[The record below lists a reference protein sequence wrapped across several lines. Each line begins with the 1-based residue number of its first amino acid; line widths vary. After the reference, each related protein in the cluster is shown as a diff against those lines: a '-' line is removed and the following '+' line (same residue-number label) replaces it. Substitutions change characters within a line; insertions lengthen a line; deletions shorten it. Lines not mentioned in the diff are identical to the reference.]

1 MLRKIVFED
10 EITLWWDWNEFENAT
25 HYCFYL
31 EGRYH
36 GESKKTHYSFLGL
49 QAQTSYCICVEAF
62 KSEELLARIE
72 IRLQTAKAKK
82 RLDVTQAPYFAK
94 GDGKTLNTQI
104 LQKALDDCTENDV
117 VYFPKGTYFTG
128 ALNVH
133 SDTEIYLDENAVL
146 QGTANEEDYLPK
158 IKSRFEGIELLCY
171 RSMLN
176 LGELDHEN
184 YVYNC
189 RNVIIRGKGA
199 VLGGGRP
206 LATAMRDAEKE
217 RLKDFLAKNQ
227 EYVKSCETVDT
238 IPGRV
243 RGRLVH
249 MCNCENVVLS
259 GLTLGYAPSW
269 NIHFIYSKNVVTYG
283 CNICS
288 DAWTSADGK
297 VQLQPVWNGDG
308 WDPDSSED
316 CTVFDTVF
324 DTYDDGIA
332 IKSGK
337 NPEGNCINRPTKNV
351 RIFDCRGKHGVA
363 VGSELSG
370 GVENVFIWDCE
381 YLHSPKSINLK
392 TTAKRGGY
400 IKNVMVKN
408 CDLLCVSM
416 VTSVGFNNDG
426 EGADTLTKISDL
438 RFENLRLKGN
448 TRAWNGEKIPS
459 VPIFIEGFDEK
470 ENPINNVTF
479 QDVVV
484 EKLPNNEGQRM
495 IIKNAENVTTDIL
508 FE

>member
-25 HYCFYL
+25 HYRFYL

-49 QAQTSYCICVEAF
+49 QAQTNYCICVEAF

-217 RLKDFLAKNQ
+217 NPNLHI
-227 EYVKSCETVDT
+227 ET
-238 IPGRV
+238 
-243 RGRLVH
+243 
-249 MCNCENVVLS
+249 EN
-259 GLTLGYAPSW
+259 
-269 NIHFIYSKNVVTYG
+269 
-283 CNICS
+283 
-288 DAWTSADGK
+288 
-297 VQLQPVWNGDG
+297 
-308 WDPDSSED
+308 
-316 CTVFDTVF
+316 
-324 DTYDDGIA
+324 
-332 IKSGK
+332 
-337 NPEGNCINRPTKNV
+337 
-351 RIFDCRGKHGVA
+351 
-363 VGSELSG
+363 
-370 GVENVFIWDCE
+370 
-381 YLHSPKSINLK
+381 
-392 TTAKRGGY
+392 
-400 IKNVMVKN
+400 
-408 CDLLCVSM
+408 
-416 VTSVGFNNDG
+416 
-426 EGADTLTKISDL
+426 
-438 RFENLRLKGN
+438 
-448 TRAWNGEKIPS
+448 
-459 VPIFIEGFDEK
+459 
-470 ENPINNVTF
+470 
-479 QDVVV
+479 
-484 EKLPNNEGQRM
+484 
-495 IIKNAENVTTDIL
+495 
-508 FE
+508 